1 MAIFY
6 IVCQELKYVIVAPK
20 PLVCVLDCP
29 TCIIHFFCQK
39 VRKRPKP
46 KRPSRAHSG
55 ISRPE
60 RYALLLFAYK
70 ITQPLV
76 YIQSPEITISWNIFQ
91 AMHDRLFWGKSQFSP
106 EIPWHGICNLGD
118 LPSMKYAND
127 WAHIYRQKSYLDND
141 DNDASFCWEVG
152 NAWTILFTRTL
163 LLKLISDNSTTD
175 FMFQHDLFFILFYCR
190 FTVNRSDDLRQLV
203 ELQAKLLWRNSRNFH
218 HHHEVEELQV
228 HHRNLVCVCLL
239 LNSYSSD
246 ENSQYIYTYT
256 IVLVLNHDGKRNH
269 LLLGSV

>member
-1 MAIFY
+1 MSSLL
-6 IVCQELKYVIVAPK
+6 QSLWYVSLIAQ
-20 PLVCVLDCP
+20 LVLS
-29 TCIIHFFCQK
+29 IFFCQK

-55 ISRPE
+55 ISR
-60 RYALLLFAYK
+60 LLSPREIRATF
-70 ITQPLV
+70 IR
-76 YIQSPEITISWNIFQ
+76 IQNHATFGLYTISRDNYLMKHISGYARQVILGEKSIFPWNT
-91 AMHDRLFWGKSQFSP
+91 M
-106 EIPWHGICNLGD
+106 HGICNLGD

-246 ENSQYIYTYT
+246 ENSQYIYT
-256 IVLVLNHDGKRNH
+256 
-269 LLLGSV
+269 

>member
-20 PLVCVLDCP
+20 PSVCVLDCP
-29 TCIIHFFCQK
+29 TFIIHFFCQK

-106 EIPWHGICNLGD
+106 EIPWHGICHLGD

-127 WAHIYRQKSYLDND
+127 WAHITYIGKNL
-141 DNDASFCWEVG
+141 
-152 NAWTILFTRTL
+152 TL
-163 LLKLISDNSTTD
+163 TMTTMMLHFVEKLAMLEQYYSLGHYYWNWSVIIVRLISCSSMISFSFFFIADLLWTDRMICVNWSNCKPSSCDETAETSTTVPPP
-175 FMFQHDLFFILFYCR
+175 R
-190 FTVNRSDDLRQLV
+190 PP
-203 ELQAKLLWRNSRNFH
+203 
-218 HHHEVEELQV
+218 
-228 HHRNLVCVCLL
+228 
-239 LNSYSSD
+239 
-246 ENSQYIYTYT
+246 
-256 IVLVLNHDGKRNH
+256 
-269 LLLGSV
+269 

>member
-106 EIPWHGICNLGD
+106 EIPCMAYVILEICLQWSMQMIGPTYIGKNL
-118 LPSMKYAND
+118 
-127 WAHIYRQKSYLDND
+127 
-141 DNDASFCWEVG
+141 
-152 NAWTILFTRTL
+152 TL
-163 LLKLISDNSTTD
+163 TMTTMMLHFVEKLAMLEQYYSLGHYYWNWSVIIVRLISCSSMISFSFFFIADLLWTDRMICVNWSNCKPNSCDETAETSTTTTKSRS
-175 FMFQHDLFFILFYCR
+175 FKSTIEIL
-190 FTVNRSDDLRQLV
+190 S
-203 ELQAKLLWRNSRNFH
+203 
-218 HHHEVEELQV
+218 
-228 HHRNLVCVCLL
+228 VCVFC
-239 LNSYSSD
+239 
-246 ENSQYIYTYT
+246 
-256 IVLVLNHDGKRNH
+256 
-269 LLLGSV
+269 